1 MMKKPFLVGVDL
13 GVSLIKI
20 GIYDINGNCIETVIK
35 E

>member
-13 GVSLIKI
+13 GVNLIKI